1 MELYEYMKLFL
12 ALIITLSLQEILCFG
27 ATTIGSKTVNS
38 SIKYTSLNTTTET
51 NDLACMLLP
60 NAQAVC
66 DEIANLAN
74 AEYKLVKLT
83 MTIDGTNKTRRNMY
97 SEEMYEPTHWVIA
110 TSATGRSML
119 MLREYFEPMSF
130 HTLSYGVAN
139 LKLTLEQHPANCLDN
154 MRTDDIETLF
164 RDSLLNNFGWEIKLP
179 GSAEVCNRHVI
190 SDREGEAYL
199 VYICCKHDLNT
210 PGAVLCHENKETIW
224 IELLFISLFCIQA
237 FIVAFCP
244 LILPDSFFKAK
255 TIFENYFFK
264 TDSGKCYVL
273 NVKPIDSK
281 TTVNDNFVKTT
292 RHTFTHLT
300 VFKQYLERMNV
311 GTIYTLYVNGVKI
324 AVRGSKLVANGTAP
338 VGVVNFIYQF
348 FIRCALRIE
357 IESVSA
363 CCNAKLFKAISQKI
377 NFRWYQCLR
386 IFMLILCACVLFSPW
401 IIRVWFYYTYEHEVM
416 EHQVGIHK
424 DLRRKMPFGF
434 MVSYFSPFHPLFMT
448 IYVLLGL
455 GVIFYIPQP
464 NYVKRKLKFTIRKCF
479 RDMRSGSRLDACGYF
494 ISKLFYP
501 LTRFGIVGC
510 LFTPIWAVLLPFLIL
525 LLAIDALPIVNLTLR
540 LLANLVYYILRLISP
555 QTFTFVPKHE
565 NGRLKRWINK
575 RLAAILVTDFQEQST
590 RLNQLVH
597 VSSLIMSL
605 VAIWFILFLAV
616 DFLAFVVEC
625 IVYGLIGFILYPRD
639 TMKYF
644 SLSLLIIVYGLDC
657 FSGVKGRYAAYG
669 SAINSKVQEMIGEKF
684 KEVASQSAKD
694 QINTAFRIEQEEDAE
709 QMYLVAGSEGYL
721 KWRAPR
727 LVLFLDSLDT
737 LYIPCSLLMRMGR
750 LSHAMCPGRVHM
762 LYLKALLDFSL
773 IVLFLLFVFIVVF
786 AFGQAQDISSG
797 GQAIAALGSGFLPLI
812 LKKFLFQSQGGPSVD
827 SSNMSWHF
835 MFKNEVENYKERW
848 NFEDFQILYMEEATP
863 EQLKDKDE
871 STLTTDINDSE
882 ITDENTATNINAIE
896 LLPLNK
902 GQNIEIDLIVKTV
915 ELDTGDEDLEFYVP
929 KNRVA
934 DYEGDE
940 QIEVTNGQDDV
951 V

>member
-1 MELYEYMKLFL
+1 MELYKYMKLFL
-12 ALIITLSLQEILCFG
+12 LLVIKLGLQEILCIG
-27 ATTIGSKTVNS
+27 AATIGPNTVNRA
-38 SIKYTSLNTTTET
+38 IKYTSLNTDT
-51 NDLACMLLP
+51 NDSACMLLP
-60 NAQAVC
+60 NALAVR
-66 DEIANLAN
+66 DDIANLAN

-83 MTIDGTNKTRRNMY
+83 ITIDGTNKTRRNMY
-97 SEEMYEPTHWVIA
+97 SESMYQPRHWVIA

-119 MLREYFEPMSF
+119 MLREYFEPMSL
-130 HTLSYGVAN
+130 HTLGYGVAD
-139 LKLTLEQHPANCLDN
+139 LKLTLEQLPANCLDN
-154 MRTDDIETLF
+154 MGKGDIKTLL
-164 RDSLLNNFGWEIKLP
+164 RDSLLNNFGSEINLP
-179 GSAEVCNRHVI
+179 ESAEVCNRHVI
-190 SDREGEAYL
+190 SDREGVANL

-224 IELLFISLFCIQA
+224 IQLLFISLFCIQA

-244 LILPDSFFKAK
+244 LILPDSLFKAK

-264 TDSGKCYVL
+264 TGPTKCYVL

-300 VFKQYLERMNV
+300 VFKQYLARMNV
-311 GTIYTLYVNGVKI
+311 GTIYTLHVNGVKM
-324 AVRGSKLVANGTAP
+324 AVRGGKLVANGTAP
-338 VGVVNFIYQF
+338 VGVMNFIYQF

-363 CCNAKLFKAISQKI
+363 CCNAKLFKAITQKI
-377 NFRWYQCLR
+377 NFRWYQFLR
-386 IFMLILCACVLFSPW
+386 IIMLVLCACVFFSPW
-401 IIRVWFYYTYEHEVM
+401 IIRIWFYYTHEQEV
-416 EHQVGIHK
+416 ILHK
-424 DLRRKMPFGF
+424 DGIYKELNLTMPFNGF
-434 MVSYFSPFHPLFMT
+434 IVSYLSPLHPLFIT

-455 GVIFYIPQP
+455 EVIFYIPQP
-464 NYVKRKLKFTIRKCF
+464 DYVKRKLKFTIRKCF

-501 LTRFGIVGC
+501 LARFGIVGC
-510 LFTPIWAVLLPFLIL
+510 LFTPIWAVLLPFLII
-525 LLAIDALPIVNLTLR
+525 LLAIDALPIANLTLR
-540 LLANLVYYILRLISP
+540 LLANLVYYTLRLISP
-555 QTFTFVPKHE
+555 QTFKFVPKHE
-565 NGRLKRWINK
+565 NGRLERWINN
-575 RLAAILVTDFQEQST
+575 RLAAILVTDFQEKST

-605 VAIWFILFLAV
+605 VAIWCVLFLAV
-616 DFLAFVVEC
+616 DCLAFFVEC
-625 IVYGLIGFILYPRD
+625 IVYSLIGFILNPKD
-639 TMKYF
+639 TMKYV

-657 FSGVKGRYAAYG
+657 FSGVKGRYVAYG
-669 SAINSKVQEMIGEKF
+669 NAINSKVQEMIGEKF

-694 QINTAFRIEQEEDAE
+694 QVNAAFRIELEEDAE

-737 LYIPCSLLMRMGR
+737 LYIPSSLLMRMGR

-773 IVLFLLFVFIVVF
+773 IVLFLLFVFIVIF

-812 LKKFLFQSQGGPSVD
+812 LRKFLFQSQGGPSVD
-827 SSNMSWHF
+827 TSNMRWHY
-835 MFKNEVENYKERW
+835 MFKNAVEKYKERW

-863 EQLKDKDE
+863 KQLTDKDE
-871 STLTTDINDSE
+871 LTSTTDINDTG
-882 ITDENTATNINAIE
+882 ITDENTVTDENAIE
-896 LLPLNK
+896 LLPLDK

-915 ELDTGDEDLEFYVP
+915 QLDTGDEDLEFYVP
-929 KNRVA
+929 KSRVA

-940 QIEVTNGQDDV
+940 HIEVSTEQVDV